1 MVQKLLNIFFLVVL
15 ALQCMY
21 SVAASPVIATI
32 GVGLNPNGIAITPNG
47 RYAYVANNNNN
58 SVPGG
63 DTVSVID
70 IATNAVVTT
79 IALPA
84 LGEPYT
90 VTINAAGTKAYVTN
104 SNSTTI
110 SIIDIATNTIIGTIT
125 GFDGPSGMV
134 IMPDGLTA
142 YVNNYGAGFPD
153 PSGSATTVRVVDLTT
168 DTIVGPAITV
178 GIAPAALAIAP
189 DGAFVYSANYACS
202 DNVLGAGTV
211 SVIRTSDNTVVATI
225 PGFSGP
231 FDIAITPDGKHAYV
245 TNFGSNNFE
254 PVGTTVSVI
263 DLSTNTIS
271 ATIPVG
277 IQPSGVAITPDGK
290 YVYVTN
296 YHTLYLGPSFT
307 NLTAFQGTVTVIKT
321 ADNKAFSRVINV
333 GLSPAKVAITP
344 DGNYAY
350 VTNYT
355 SNNVSVIDIGFERM
369 WLAAINKSCCS

>member
-1 MVQKLLNIFFLVVL
+1 MIKKLRDIFFLVVV
-15 ALQCMY
+15 ALPCMY
-21 SVAASPVIATI
+21 SVAATPVIATI
-32 GVGLNPNGIAITPNG
+32 GVGFNPNGIAITPNG
-47 RYAYVANNNNN
+47 RYVYVANNNNN

-70 IATNAVVTT
+70 RATNAVVAT

-178 GIAPAALAIAP
+178 GIAPAALAITP

-307 NLTAFQGTVTVIKT
+307 NLTAFQGTVTVIRT

-355 SNNVSVIDIGFERM
+355 SNNVSVIDIGFEKM
-369 WLAAINKSCCS
+369 WLAAINRNCCR